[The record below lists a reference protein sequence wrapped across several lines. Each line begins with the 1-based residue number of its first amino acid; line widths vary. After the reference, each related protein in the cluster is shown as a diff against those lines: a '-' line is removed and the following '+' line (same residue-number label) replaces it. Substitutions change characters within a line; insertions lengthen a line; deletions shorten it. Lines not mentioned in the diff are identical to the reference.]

1 MRGWAGIC
9 LLAALGAAAALA
21 QETPLTR
28 AEDGSW
34 VRTNGDSFPIRPS
47 AALRIV
53 TAGDLVVRGGDV
65 DRVRFQFEQRVK
77 APSHDAAARAM
88 GALTVS
94 ANAFGGLLALTIL
107 PRSALPV
114 HTRIEVTV
122 PRGLPQVVVE
132 NQAGSV
138 ELYDLNGNVTASTGG
153 GHVRADRLQGNL
165 LARTVIGRIEMGA
178 IGGAA
183 QASSGGGSLSL
194 ARAGGE
200 ANLHTL
206 GGDIQ
211 IGETGGP
218 VEATTEGGN
227 VRVERAGGDVRT
239 RSVAGVIAVEQARG
253 TVHAD
258 TRSGSVQVGSALGV
272 KAESAS
278 GMVRVRGAS
287 GPLVLSTLMGDILA
301 ELVAGARLA
310 ESTLAAGSGNITV
323 EIPAGFGV
331 NVLAHSQTG
340 LAPRIV
346 SDFPEI
352 QTRSVGWRPPAA
364 GQIPIYG
371 GGPVLNLNT
380 NGGVIYLRRVK

>member
-1 MRGWAGIC
+1 MRKPAAAVM
-9 LLAALGAAAALA
+9 LMALGAGAALA
-21 QETPLTR
+21 QQTPLTR

-34 VRTNGDSFPIRPS
+34 VRTNGDSILIRPS
-47 AALRIV
+47 AALRII
-53 TAGDLVVRGGDV
+53 TAGDLVVQGGDGNL
-65 DRVRFQFEQRVK
+65 VRFQFEQRVK

-94 ANAFGGLLALTIL
+94 ANTFGDTLTLTIL
-107 PRSALPV
+107 PRSALQV
-114 HTRIEVTV
+114 HTKVEVTA
-122 PRGLPQVVVE
+122 PRGLPQVVIE

-153 GHVRADRLQGNL
+153 GHVRADRLQGDL
-165 LARTVIGRIEMGA
+165 RARTTIGRIEMGA

-183 QASSGGGSLSL
+183 QASSGGGSLTL
-194 ARAGGE
+194 AKAGGE
-200 ANLHTL
+200 VNLHTL

-227 VRVERAGGDVRT
+227 VRVERAGGDVRA
-239 RSVAGVIAVEQARG
+239 RSVAGVIAVQQARG

-258 TRSGSVQVGSALGV
+258 TRSGSVQVGAAQGV
-272 KAESAS
+272 RAESAS

-301 ELVAGARLA
+301 ELAAGARLT
-310 ESTLAAGSGNITV
+310 ESTLAAGSGDITV
-323 EIPAGFGV
+323 HIPVGFGV
-331 NVLAHSQTG
+331 NVLARSETG
-340 LAPRIV
+340 LPPRIV

-352 QTRSVGWRPPAA
+352 QTRAIGWRPVA
-364 GQIPIYG
+364 GQGAIYG
-371 GGPVLNLNT
+371 GGPVLNLTT